1 MIKNP
6 DKSSILS
13 DFQKTALI
21 LLKKSGLNLQFY
33 LAGGTA
39 LAEYYLKHRKSE
51 YLDFFSENELSLFSL
66 KKYSALISSKI
77 PMDKMEFQH
86 GFGLYTFFY
95 YPKGEVAKYK
105 IDFGQYPFGT
115 IEKTKEINGIMIE
128 SLFDLAVD
136 KAHTISVRPRFRDF
150 IDLYLILQEKKDWTF
165 KDLLKK
171 GQEKFEIFVDPLQ
184 LGENLLQVKNISD
197 MPIMLND
204 LDMKAVRKF
213 FLNEARSLRKKIIE

>member
-1 MIKNP
+1 M
-6 DKSSILS
+6 
-13 DFQKTALI
+13 
-21 LLKKSGLNLQFY
+21 
-33 LAGGTA
+33 
-39 LAEYYLKHRKSE
+39 
-51 YLDFFSENELSLFSL
+51 
-66 KKYSALISSKI
+66 

-115 IEKTKEINGIMIE
+115 IEKTKEINGIKVE